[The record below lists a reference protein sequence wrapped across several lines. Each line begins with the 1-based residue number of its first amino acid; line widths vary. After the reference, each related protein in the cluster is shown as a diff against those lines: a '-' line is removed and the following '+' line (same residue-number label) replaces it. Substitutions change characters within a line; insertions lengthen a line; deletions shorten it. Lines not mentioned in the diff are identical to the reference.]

1 MSVTE
6 EAQVEEASAQPQPW
20 PVNAKFGGDFVTQLV
35 LGMSNMTVDEL
46 AQAVAS
52 HVIGKRLPAEDLPMQ
67 VTYEGRVLDGS
78 TLVSESGIVPV
89 TNIYVD
95 YVRDTPEEADGSSTV
110 VDAGQRRKVGP
121 VLRMGDDIAP
131 ILSAIED
138 DNPDAQL
145 DVIDQG
151 AYVRIETVGR
161 LVVTRASIE
170 RRLGRPFEMRQLEA
184 NMAAFSGRIQTGS
197 EQIIWQYEEVEP

>member
-1 MSVTE
+1 MSVTD
-6 EAQVEEASAQPQPW
+6 EAQVEEASAGPQPW

-67 VTYEGRVLDGS
+67 VTYEGKVLDGS

-110 VDAGQRRKVGP
+110 ADAGQRRKVGP

-145 DVIDQG
+145 EVVDQG

>member
-1 MSVTE
+1 MSVTD
-6 EAQVEEASAQPQPW
+6 EAPVEETSAKPQPW

-35 LGMSNMTVDEL
+35 LAMSNMTVDEL
-46 AQAVAS
+46 AQEVAS
-52 HVIGKRLPAEDLPMQ
+52 HVIGKRLPAEDRPMQ
-67 VTYEGRVLDGS
+67 VTYEGKVLDGS

-95 YVRDTPEEADGSSTV
+95 YVRDTAEEADGSSTV
-110 VDAGQRRKVGP
+110 ADAGQHRKVGP
-121 VLRMGDDIAP
+121 VLRMGDDIGP

-138 DNPDAQL
+138 DNPDARL
-145 DVIDQG
+145 EVVDQG
-151 AYVRIETVGR
+151 AYVRVETVGR

-184 NMAAFSGRIQTGS
+184 IMAAFSGRIQTGS
-197 EQIIWQYEEVEP
+197 EQITWHYEEVER